1 MSNCKLI
8 GLVLLG
14 LFAIALVV
22 GVYVAHFNAQEVG
35 GPSEW
40 AQFGDYVGG
49 VANPLLGFVTI
60 LLLVISLKYQSDE
73 LAATR
78 DEISQSRIAMER
90 ANELH
95 SNNIL
100 VQSRSN
106 LRAQLQQHYAA
117 CLASFDLRCKQEYFA
132 FHRGLAHA
140 VSLDMVVN
148 VAGKEK
154 PVGTVEE
161 VLFSRPDDWKGA
173 GWKAIA
179 ISCRQGYLDAAQA
192 LVSLIEYTDSEVTV
206 DWDIEKFSSLRV
218 KMECGD
224 LFSGPELEKISTAI
238 RESKEAREA
247 LQFPPFHKKSI
258 VI

>member
-1 MSNCKLI
+1 MSNCKLV

-22 GVYVAHFNAQEVG
+22 GIYAGHFGSQAVG
-35 GPSEW
+35 GPAEW

-78 DEISQSRIAMER
+78 EELSQSRVAMER
-90 ANELH
+90 ANDLH

-117 CLASFDLRCKQEYFA
+117 CLESFDLRCRQEYFA
-132 FHRGLAHA
+132 FHGRRTHA
-140 VSLDMVVN
+140 VSLDMVVS
-148 VAGKEK
+148 VAGKAE
-154 PVGTVEE
+154 PEGTVEE
-161 VLFSRPDDWKGA
+161 VLFSRPSDWSGA

-179 ISCRQGYLDAAQA
+179 LSCRQGYLDAAKA
-192 LVSLIEYTDSEVTV
+192 LVSLIEYSDSEVVV
-206 DWDIEKFSSLRV
+206 DWEVEKFSRARV

-224 LFSGPELEKISTAI
+224 LYSGLDLEKIGNVI
-238 RESKEAREA
+238 REAKAERERVT
-247 LQFPPFHKKSI
+247 FPPFHKKPK
-258 VI
+258 VM